1 MATTTLPTR
10 DQLDPRFT
18 WNIESLYPDEQ
29 AYRDEFEIAER
40 DIEKL
45 RSYRGRLG
53 ESSAT
58 LADFMDEYWRMVA
71 RIQKLG
77 LYANLPVSVDQGNQE
92 ARGRAGRFQGLAVRW
107 STAVAFVQPELLEI
121 GHDRLQEFMRQ
132 EQRLGYLE
140 RYFEKLEKNR
150 AHVRSQEVEDIL
162 GRLNDPFGAIERAYN
177 SLANGE
183 IEFAPVTTEDGPNK
197 GQVYEVGRSSYPRLR
212 MSTDRE
218 LRRKAYASYSDGFL
232 SYRNTFTDLYLGRV
246 KQSVFWSR
254 VRGYESTVEEQLE
267 PREVPRAVLDA
278 VVETFRKNIGVWH
291 RYWAARRK
299 ILGVDRHEEWDIFA
313 PLSPN
318 PPTVPYR
325 QAIDWIVE
333 GMKPLG
339 EEYVEPMRRGLLEE
353 RWTDV
358 YPNRGKRDGAFAA
371 RAYESQPF
379 IMMSYHDDLE
389 SVSTLA
395 HELGH
400 AVHGVLLGE
409 AQPLP
414 YANYSMMMA
423 ETASNFNQALVRGYL
438 LEQLSDEDSRL
449 AVLDEAFYNFHRY
462 FFIMPT
468 LVRFELAVHEAV
480 ERGEGLTANRLGEI
494 MQGLFQEG
502 YGDEI
507 ATSER
512 TGITWAQF
520 GHLYV
525 PFYTFQYAAGIAA
538 AAALAEDVR
547 SGRPGAVERYLT
559 FLRAGSSVPPV
570 DALRAAGVDMTT
582 AAPIERAFGQL
593 EGYVAQLEE
602 LAAKR

>member
-10 DQLDPRFT
+10 DQLDPAYT
-18 WNIESLYPDEQ
+18 WNLESLYADEQ
-29 AYRDEFEIAER
+29 GYLKDFAVAEQ

-45 RSYRGRLG
+45 RSFHGRLG
-53 ESSAT
+53 ESAGT
-58 LADFMDEYWRMVA
+58 LADFMEEYWRLVA
-71 RIQKLG
+71 QMQKLG
-77 LYANLPVSVDQGNQE
+77 LYANLPISVDQGNQE
-92 ARGRAGRFQGLAVRW
+92 GRKRAGHFQGLAVRW
-107 STAVAFVQPELLEI
+107 STAVAFLQPELLSI
-121 GHDRLQEFMRQ
+121 GHEKLGQFVKQERRLAH
-132 EQRLGYLE
+132 LT
-140 RYFEKLEKNR
+140 RYFEKLEANR
-150 AHVRSQEVEDIL
+150 SHVRSQEVEDIL
-162 GRLNDPFGAIERAYN
+162 GRLGDPLGAIERAYN

-183 IEFAPVTTEDGPNK
+183 VQFEPVRTAAATGNGQEF
-197 GQVYEVGRSSYPRLR
+197 EVGRSSYGQLR

-218 LRRKAYASYSDGFL
+218 IRRKAYISYSDGFL
-232 SYRNTFTDLYLGRV
+232 NYRNTLTDLYLGRV
-246 KQSVFWSR
+246 KQSVFSSR
-254 VRGYESTVEEQLE
+254 VCGYENTVAEQLE
-267 PREVPRAVLDA
+267 PREVPRAVLDS

-299 ILGVDRHEEWDIFA
+299 ILSVERHAEWDIFA
-313 PLSPN
+313 PLSPE
-318 PPTVPYR
+318 PPVVPYG
-325 QAIDWIVE
+325 QAVDWIIE
-333 GMKPLG
+333 GMAPLG
-339 EEYVEPMRRGLLEE
+339 EEYVAPMRRGLLEE

-389 SVSTLA
+389 SLSTLA

-400 AVHGVLLGE
+400 AVHGVLLNE

-423 ETASNFNQALVRGYL
+423 ETASNFNQALVRGHL
-438 LEQLSDEDSRL
+438 LETLTDDNARL
-449 AVLDEAFYNFHRY
+449 AVLDEAFYNYHRY

-468 LVRFELAVHEAV
+468 LVRFELEVHAAV
-480 ERGEGLTANRLGEI
+480 ERGDGLTADRLNEI
-494 MQGLFQEG
+494 MRGLFQEG

-507 ATSER
+507 DTDER
-512 TGITWAQF
+512 TGITWSQF

-547 SGRPGAVERYLT
+547 SGQPGAVERYLT

-602 LAAKR
+602 MAAGR